1 MAQLDESID
10 ELISKPINVK
20 GVFTIRNGSGQMV
33 PASLCGKSKKSTFA
47 KTYDL
52 LKAHLEIIDCM
63 DICDLYECETEQ
75 VEKLESVLA
84 SLSDVQFLMFVKILA
99 SSPRARHRMYLSICA
114 LVPGELEDMRAIYQ
128 QHAWNAPVPFPFA
141 FPMTQPMIV
150 HDPKPKPEGMVLHH
164 SDGRHSLHISF
175 SIDDVD
181 GARDL
186 LVKIAHKMS
195 KKGFDPSSSNI
206 ILLQQFASLCQT
218 VSKELLGKWES
229 KFKWPESW
237 KEIDEVTLD
246 LRRAYA
252 PDGVYL
258 PTAEWLQN
266 LKETRDATPRVFITL
281 VPTGIVEERVRD
293 YFNPETEPFDPEI
306 TPSHIN

>member
-1 MAQLDESID
+1 
-10 ELISKPINVK
+10 
-20 GVFTIRNGSGQMV
+20 MV
-33 PASLCGKSKKSTFA
+33 PASLCGKPKKSTFA

-52 LKAHLEIIDCM
+52 LRTHLETVHCM
-63 DICDLYECETEQ
+63 DICDFQECEMEQ

-84 SLSDVQFLMFVKILA
+84 SLSDVQFLVFVKILA
-99 SSPRARHRMYLSICA
+99 SSQRVRHRLYLSICA
-114 LVPGELEDMRAIYQ
+114 LVPGELEDMQRIYQ
-128 QHAWNAPVPFPFA
+128 QHALDAPVPSPFA
-141 FPMTQPMIV
+141 FPMTQPMSD
-150 HDPKPKPEGMVLHH
+150 HDPKPKPEGMGLDR
-164 SDGRHSLHISF
+164 SDGRRSLNISF
-175 SIDDVD
+175 NIDDVD

-195 KKGFDPSSSNI
+195 KTGFDLSSSNI

-218 VSKELLGKWES
+218 VSKQLLRKWEL

-252 PDGVYL
+252 PDGVFL

-266 LKETRDATPRVFITL
+266 LKETRDATPRVFIIL
-281 VPTGIVEERVRD
+281 VPTGIMEEGVRD
-293 YFNPETEPFDPEI
+293 SFNPETETFDPEI
-306 TPSHIN
+306 TPSQIN